1 MTRDCARELFQESDK
16 YSHIGCLQMIDVAG
30 KLLNIQKM
38 LFYDRTHFFEGIE
51 VSRCGNLLKGTLM
64 QI

>member
-1 MTRDCARELFQESDK
+1 
-16 YSHIGCLQMIDVAG
+16 MIDVAG

-38 LFYDRTHFFEGIE
+38 LFYDRTHFFEGTE